1 MNMNKNILSN
11 VIMFAAG
18 AAIGSV
24 VTWKLMKN
32 KCEDLREENA
42 TIREVY
48 SDYLK
53 GNSSEEKTES
63 DEEDEEDRREYEK
76 IVNKSGYNNED
87 NEDEDDDD
95 DEDEDEEED
104 VDVYIVPYVIVPEE
118 FDENGYE
125 TATLFYYA
133 DGVLAYGDTNERVDD
148 VEELVCADFAEHFGE
163 YEQDSV
169 FVRNDNL
176 KMDFEIL
183 KDLRPYSEVN

>member
-1 MNMNKNILSN
+1 MNMNKNILNN

-53 GNSSEEKTES
+53 GNSSEKKTES
-63 DEEDEEDRREYEK
+63 DEEDEEDRKEYEK
-76 IVNKSGYNNED
+76 IVNKSGYNNEE
-87 NEDEDDDD
+87 ED
-95 DEDEDEEED
+95 DEEEED
-104 VDVYIVPYVIVPEE
+104 EDVYIVPYVIVPEE

-133 DGVLAYGDTNERVDD
+133 DGVLAYGDTNERADD
-148 VEELVCADFAEHFGE
+148 VEELVCADFAEHFGA

>member
-1 MNMNKNILSN
+1 MNMNRDILNN

-24 VTWKLMKN
+24 VTWRLMKN

-53 GNSSEEKTES
+53 ENSSEEKTES
-63 DEEDEEDRREYEK
+63 DEEDEEDQKMDRKEYEK
-76 IVNKSGYNNED
+76 IVNKSGYNNEE
-87 NEDEDDDD
+87 ED
-95 DEDEDEEED
+95 DEDEEED
-104 VDVYIVPYVIVPEE
+104 GDVYIVPYVIVPEE

-133 DGVLAYGDTNERVDD
+133 DGVLAHDDTNERVDD

>member
-11 VIMFAAG
+11 VIMFAVG

-53 GNSSEEKTES
+53 GNSGEEKTES

-76 IVNKSGYNNED
+76 IVNKSGYNNE
-87 NEDEDDDD
+87 EDDDDDD
-95 DEDEDEEED
+95 DEDEEED
-104 VDVYIVPYVIVPEE
+104 GDVYIVPYVIVPEE

-133 DGVLAYGDTNERVDD
+133 DGVLAYDDTNERVDD

>member
-11 VIMFAAG
+11 VVMFAAG
-18 AAIGSV
+18 AVVGSL

-53 GNSSEEKTES
+53 GNSSEDKTES
-63 DEEDEEDRREYEK
+63 DEDDEENRKMDRREYEK
-76 IVNKSGYNNED
+76 LVSKSGYNNE
-87 NEDEDDDD
+87 ED
-95 DEDEDEEED
+95 DEEED
-104 VDVYIVPYVIVPEE
+104 GDVYIVPYVIVPEE

-133 DGVLAYGDTNERVDD
+133 DGVLAYGDTNEKIED
-148 VEELVCADFAEHFGE
+148 VEELVCADFADHFGE

-183 KDLRPYSEVN
+183 KDLRAYSEVN